1 VLLELPATVRDLG
14 RMAEI
19 AAVLVRYGFGDIV
32 QRVGIAG
39 ALERAGRALSLGAAE
54 PAARWSTAERV
65 RRALQ
70 DLGPA
75 FIKLGQILATRVDLF
90 PPEWIAEFEKLQD
103 QAPPSDP
110 AAVRAQLVEDL
121 GAAPEEVFREFDAAP
136 IAGGSVAQVHRA
148 RLADGTAVA
157 VKLRRPGIEPV
168 VEADLSLLARL
179 AQLAETRLPDLARFR
194 PREVVR
200 QFTRTMRAELDL
212 AAECRNAERI
222 AQSLRDD
229 PGIVVPKVYWEWTG
243 ERINVQAF
251 VEGIP
256 SRDLAAVDRAGLD
269 RAVLAHRGARAMLK
283 MVIED
288 GFFHAD
294 PHHGN
299 LFYLPDG
306 RMAFIDFGM
315 VGRLTQRRRDELVQ
329 LLEGLVGRDAAAT
342 VEVLLEWSGDA
353 SVDEQLL
360 AADVEAFIDR
370 YHGLPLA
377 QIGLG
382 SMLADLARLLQEHR
396 LALPPDL
403 ALVLKVAAT
412 LEAVGRELDPGFHM
426 IAEAE
431 PFLRAATLAR
441 SGPAALARRGWRA
454 ARTALEIVAEL
465 PRDLR
470 RVLRSA
476 RHGRLQVHVDVTGL
490 DRFGQKLDGAA
501 NRLTVGVVTAA
512 LIIGSSIVMTV
523 QGGPT
528 LLGLPLFGLVG
539 FLGAAIGG
547 TWLLASIWR
556 SGRGK

>member
-1 VLLELPATVRDLG
+1 
-14 RMAEI
+14 
-19 AAVLVRYGFGDIV
+19 
-32 QRVGIAG
+32 
-39 ALERAGRALSLGAAE
+39 
-54 PAARWSTAERV
+54 
-65 RRALQ
+65 
-70 DLGPA
+70 
-75 FIKLGQILATRVDLF
+75 
-90 PPEWIAEFEKLQD
+90 
-103 QAPPSDP
+103 
-110 AAVRAQLVEDL
+110 
-121 GAAPEEVFREFDAAP
+121 
-136 IAGGSVAQVHRA
+136 
-148 RLADGTAVA
+148 
-157 VKLRRPGIEPV
+157 
-168 VEADLSLLARL
+168 
-179 AQLAETRLPDLARFR
+179 
-194 PREVVR
+194 
-200 QFTRTMRAELDL
+200 
-212 AAECRNAERI
+212 
-222 AQSLRDD
+222 
-229 PGIVVPKVYWEWTG
+229 
-243 ERINVQAF
+243 
-251 VEGIP
+251 
-256 SRDLAAVDRAGLD
+256 
-269 RAVLAHRGARAMLK
+269 MLK